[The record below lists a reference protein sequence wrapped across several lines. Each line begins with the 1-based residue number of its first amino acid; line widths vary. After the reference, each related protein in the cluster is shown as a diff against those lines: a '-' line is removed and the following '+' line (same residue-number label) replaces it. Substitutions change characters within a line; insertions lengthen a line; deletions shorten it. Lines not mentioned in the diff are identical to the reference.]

1 MLEKAR
7 SKAVRSVSPEP
18 GAEGN
23 RENVRGLAGVPL
35 EIGLSFPSTVR
46 TTDCREGV

>member
-18 GAEGN
+18 SAEGDK
-23 RENVRGLAGVPL
+23 ESVRG
-35 EIGLSFPSTVR
+35 I
-46 TTDCREGV
+46 CRGSPGDRP

>member
-18 GAEGN
+18 GAEGDK
-23 RENVRGLAGVPL
+23 ESVGGSAGVPL
-35 EIGLSFPSTVR
+35 DIGLSFPLTFR
-46 TTDCREGV
+46 ITDCREGV